1 MAKQAK
7 MAMYSQPRRMWRASV
22 EVSSDESG
30 SDDSEAAARDNTD
43 PSAGER
49 VQQAIGRMQD
59 RGVRRR
65 EGIARLRQARA
76 LTGDRRDERTRS
88 SGKRRLA
95 ARCTATASATAEA
108 AGDY

>member
-1 MAKQAK
+1 
-7 MAMYSQPRRMWRASV
+7 MWRASV

-30 SDDSEAAARDNTD
+30 SDDGEVAARDNTD

-49 VQQAIGRMQD
+49 VRQAIGRMQD

-76 LTGDRRDERTRS
+76 LTGERRGERPRGR
-88 SGKRRLA
+88 GKRRD
-95 ARCTATASATAEA
+95 SE
-108 AGDY
+108 